1 MTPALLIH
9 GGAGAATP
17 SALQAERRSGLT
29 AAFEAGWNILVQGG
43 TALDAV
49 VQASVTLEDHPLFN
63 AGLGSCLTEDGT
75 VEVDAS
81 LMDGSTF
88 QTGAVGAVQNTKN
101 AIRLARAV
109 MIDGRHVF
117 LVGQGAERFA
127 REHGLPQAAADELIT
142 PRQHQRWQALRLGSG
157 QAQRTN
163 GEPGTVGAVA
173 LDSSGRLA
181 AATSTGGVF
190 GKRSGRVG
198 DSAVIGAG
206 TYADSALGACSATGD
221 GEHIIRATLART
233 AVELLRGGKDPA
245 QAARTA
251 LARLTRQT
259 RGEAGLILL
268 DPFGRSGVAY
278 TTESMGVA
286 LRLSSGQ
293 ALRAAGRLVVRV

>member
-1 MTPALLIH
+1 MTPALIIH

-17 SALQAERRSGLT
+17 PALHAERRSGLE
-29 AAFEAGWNILVQGG
+29 AAFEAGWDMLVRGG

-49 VQASVTLEDHPLFN
+49 VQATVTLEDHPLFN

-88 QTGAVGAVQNTKN
+88 QTGAVGAVRNIKN
-101 AIRLARAV
+101 AIQLAQAV
-109 MIDGRHVF
+109 MTDGRHVF
-117 LVGQGAERFA
+117 LVGDGAERFA
-127 REHGLPQAAADELIT
+127 REHGLPPAAVDELIT
-142 PRQHQRWQALRLGSG
+142 KRQYQRWQTLRLGSG
-157 QAQRTN
+157 QAQQTT

-173 LDSSGRLA
+173 LDSAGGLV

-190 GKRSGRVG
+190 NKRSGRVG

-206 TYADSALGACSATGD
+206 TYADSTIGACSATGD

-233 AVELLRGGKDPA
+233 AVELMRGGKDPA

-251 LARLTRQT
+251 LAHLTRQT

-268 DPFGRSGVAY
+268 DPFGRSGVVY
-278 TTESMGVA
+278 NTESMGVA
-286 LRLSSGQ
+286 FRSE
-293 ALRAAGRLVVRV
+293 GRLVVRV

>member
-1 MTPALLIH
+1 MTPALILH
-9 GGAGAATP
+9 GGAGATTP

-29 AAFEAGWNILVQGG
+29 AAFAAGWGILVRGG

-49 VQASVTLEDHPLFN
+49 VQATVTLEDHPLFN

-81 LMDGSTF
+81 LMNGSTF
-88 QTGAVGAVQNTKN
+88 QTGAVGAARNIKN
-101 AIRLARAV
+101 AIRLAREVLA
-109 MIDGRHVF
+109 DGRHVF

-181 AATSTGGVF
+181 AATSTGGVSD
-190 GKRSGRVG
+190 KRSGRVG

-206 TYADSALGACSATGD
+206 TYADSAMGACSATGD
-221 GEHIIRATLART
+221 GEQIIRATLART
-233 AVELLRGGKDPA
+233 AVELLRDGKDPA

-268 DPFGRSGVAY
+268 DPFGRRGVAY
-278 TTESMGVA
+278 TAESMSVA
-286 LRLSSGQ
+286 F
-293 ALRAAGRLVVRV
+293 RAEGRLVVRV

>member
-1 MTPALLIH
+1 MTPALIVH

-29 AAFEAGWNILVQGG
+29 AAFEAGWGILVRGG
-43 TALDAV
+43 TALDAA
-49 VQASVTLEDHPLFN
+49 VQATVTLEDHPLFN
-63 AGLGSCLTEDGT
+63 AGFGSCLTEDGT

-88 QTGAVGAVQNTKN
+88 QTGAVGAVRNIKN
-101 AIRLARAV
+101 AIRLAREV
-109 MIDGRHVF
+109 MADGRHVF

-142 PRQHQRWQALRLGSG
+142 PRQHRRWQALRPGPSAPLRTGSG

-181 AATSTGGVF
+181 AATSTGGVM

-206 TYADSALGACSATGD
+206 TYADSAMGACSATGD
-221 GEHIIRATLART
+221 GEQIIRATLART

-268 DPFGRSGVAY
+268 DPFGRSGVMY
-278 TTESMGVA
+278 TTESMSVA
-286 LRLSSGQ
+286 F
-293 ALRAAGRLVVRV
+293 RAEGRLVVRV

>member
-1 MTPALLIH
+1 MTPALILH
-9 GGAGAATP
+9 GGAGAVTP

-29 AAFEAGWNILVQGG
+29 AAFEAGWGILVRGG

-49 VQASVTLEDHPLFN
+49 VQATVTLEDHPLFN
-63 AGLGSCLTEDGT
+63 AGFGSCLTEDGT

-88 QTGAVGAVQNTKN
+88 QTGAVGAARNIKN
-101 AIRLARAV
+101 AIRLAREV
-109 MIDGRHVF
+109 MTDGRHVF

-127 REHGLPQAAADELIT
+127 REHGLPQAAAVELIT

-157 QAQRTN
+157 QVQRTN

-181 AATSTGGVF
+181 AATSTGGVM

-221 GEHIIRATLART
+221 GEQIIRATLART

-251 LARLTRQT
+251 LARLKRRTQ
-259 RGEAGLILL
+259 GEAGLILL
-268 DPFGRSGVAY
+268 DPFGRRGVAY
-278 TTESMGVA
+278 TTESMSVA
-286 LRLSSGQ
+286 F
-293 ALRAAGRLVVRV
+293 RAEGCLVVRV

>member
-1 MTPALLIH
+1 MTPALIVH

-17 SALQAERRSGLT
+17 PALQAERRSGLE
-29 AAFEAGWNILVQGG
+29 AAFAAGWNILGQGG
-43 TALDAV
+43 SALDAV
-49 VQASVTLEDHPLFN
+49 VQATVTLEDHPLFN

-88 QTGAVGAVQNTKN
+88 QTGAVGAVRNIKN
-101 AIRLARAV
+101 AIQLARAV
-109 MIDGRHVF
+109 MMDGRHVF
-117 LVGQGAERFA
+117 LVGEGAERFA
-127 REHGLPQAAADELIT
+127 REHGLPPAAVDELIT
-142 PRQHQRWQALRLGSG
+142 TRQYQRWQA
-157 QAQRTN
+157 QQTA

-173 LDSSGRLA
+173 LDSAGRLA
-181 AATSTGGVF
+181 VATSTGGVM

-206 TYADSALGACSATGD
+206 TYADSAIGACSATGD

-251 LARLTRQT
+251 LARLTQQT

-278 TTESMGVA
+278 NTESMGVA
-286 LRLSSGQ
+286 LRLGSGQ
-293 ALRAAGRLVVRV
+293 ALRAEGRLVVRV

>member
-1 MTPALLIH
+1 M
-9 GGAGAATP
+9 
-17 SALQAERRSGLT
+17 
-29 AAFEAGWNILVQGG
+29 AAFAAGWDILVRGG
-43 TALDAV
+43 SAPDAV
-49 VQASVTLEDHPLFN
+49 VQATVPLEDHPLFN

-88 QTGAVGAVQNTKN
+88 QTGAVGAVRNIKN

-109 MIDGRHVF
+109 MTDGRHVF
-117 LVGQGAERFA
+117 LVGEGAERFA
-127 REHGLPQAAADELIT
+127 REHGLPPATMDELIT
-142 PRQHQRWQALRLGSG
+142 TRQYQRWQA
-157 QAQRTN
+157 QQTA

-173 LDSSGRLA
+173 LDSSGGLA
-181 AATSTGGVF
+181 AATSTGGVM

-206 TYADSALGACSATGD
+206 TYADSAIGACSATGD
-221 GEHIIRATLART
+221 GEDIIRATLART
-233 AVELLRGGKDPA
+233 AVELLRDGKDPT

-268 DPFGRSGVAY
+268 DPFGRSGVVY
-278 TTESMGVA
+278 NTESMGVA
-286 LRLSSGQ
+286 LR
-293 ALRAAGRLVVRV
+293 AEGRLVVRV

>member
-1 MTPALLIH
+1 MTPALILH
-9 GGAGAATP
+9 GGAGAVTP

-29 AAFEAGWNILVQGG
+29 AAFEAGWGILVRGG

-49 VQASVTLEDHPLFN
+49 VQATVTLEDHPLFN
-63 AGLGSCLTEDGT
+63 AGFGSCLTEDGT

-88 QTGAVGAVQNTKN
+88 QTGAVGAVRNIKN
-101 AIRLARAV
+101 AIRLAWEV
-109 MIDGRHVF
+109 MADGRHVF

-190 GKRSGRVG
+190 DKRSGRVG

-206 TYADSALGACSATGD
+206 TYADSAMGACSATGD
-221 GEHIIRATLART
+221 GEQIIRATLART

-251 LARLTRQT
+251 LAHLTRRT

-268 DPFGRSGVAY
+268 DPFGRRGVAY
-278 TTESMGVA
+278 TTESMSVA
-286 LRLSSGQ
+286 F
-293 ALRAAGRLVVRV
+293 RAEGRLVVRV

>member
-1 MTPALLIH
+1 MTPALILH
-9 GGAGAATP
+9 GGAGAVTP

-29 AAFEAGWNILVQGG
+29 AAFKAGWGILVRGG

-49 VQASVTLEDHPLFN
+49 VQATVTLEDHPLFN
-63 AGLGSCLTEDGT
+63 AGFGSCLTEDGT

-88 QTGAVGAVQNTKN
+88 QTGAVGAARNIKN
-101 AIRLARAV
+101 AIRLAREV
-109 MIDGRHVF
+109 MADGRHVF

-127 REHGLPQAAADELIT
+127 RDHGLPQAAADELIT

-181 AATSTGGVF
+181 AATSTGGVM

-206 TYADSALGACSATGD
+206 TYADSAMGACSATGD
-221 GEHIIRATLART
+221 GEQIIRATLART

-251 LARLTRQT
+251 LAHLTRRT

-268 DPFGRSGVAY
+268 DPFGRRGVAY
-278 TTESMGVA
+278 TTESMSVA
-286 LRLSSGQ
+286 F
-293 ALRAAGRLVVRV
+293 RAEGRLVVRV

>member
-1 MTPALLIH
+1 MTPALIVH

-17 SALQAERRSGLT
+17 PALQAERRSGLKS
-29 AAFEAGWNILVQGG
+29 AFEAGWNILVQGG
-43 TALDAV
+43 SALDAV
-49 VQASVTLEDHPLFN
+49 VQATVTLEDHPLFN

-88 QTGAVGAVQNTKN
+88 QTGAVGAVRSIKN

-109 MIDGRHVF
+109 MTDGRHVF
-117 LVGQGAERFA
+117 LVGEGAERFA
-127 REHGLPQAAADELIT
+127 REHGLPQVAADELIT
-142 PRQHQRWQALRLGSG
+142 TRQRQRWQALRLGSG
-157 QAQRTN
+157 QAQQTA

-173 LDSSGRLA
+173 LDSAGGLA
-181 AATSTGGVF
+181 TATSTGGVM

-206 TYADSALGACSATGD
+206 TYADSTIGACSATGD
-221 GEHIIRATLART
+221 GEDIIRATLART
-233 AVELLRGGKDPA
+233 AVELMRGGKDPT

-251 LARLTRQT
+251 LAHLKRQT

-278 TTESMGVA
+278 NTESIGVA
-286 LRLSSGQ
+286 LR
-293 ALRAAGRLVVRV
+293 AEGRLVVRV

>member
-1 MTPALLIH
+1 MIPALIIH

-17 SALQAERRSGLT
+17 AALQAERRAGLE
-29 AAFEAGWNILVQGG
+29 AAFEAGWNILVRGG

-49 VQASVTLEDHPLFN
+49 VQATVTLEDHPLFN

-88 QTGAVGAVQNTKN
+88 QIGAVGAVRNIKN
-101 AIRLARAV
+101 AIQLARAV
-109 MIDGRHVF
+109 MTDGRHVF
-117 LVGQGAERFA
+117 LVGDGAERFA
-127 REHGLPQAAADELIT
+127 CERGLPQAAADELIT
-142 PRQHQRWQALRLGSG
+142 KRQYQRWQALRRGSG
-157 QAQRTN
+157 QAQRTK

-181 AATSTGGVF
+181 VATSTGGVM

-206 TYADSALGACSATGD
+206 TYADSAIGTCSATGD
-221 GEHIIRATLART
+221 GEQIIRATLART
-233 AVELLRGGKDPA
+233 AVELLRDGKDPA

-251 LARLTRQT
+251 LARLKRQT

-268 DPFGRSGVAY
+268 DPFGRSGIAY
-278 TTESMGVA
+278 NTKSMGVTF
-286 LRLSSGQ
+286 
-293 ALRAAGRLVVRV
+293 RAGGRLVVRV

>member
-1 MTPALLIH
+1 MTPALIVH

-17 SALQAERRSGLT
+17 AALHAERRSGLT

-49 VQASVTLEDHPLFN
+49 VQASVILEDHPLFN

-88 QTGAVGAVQNTKN
+88 QAGAVGAVRNIRN

-109 MIDGRHVF
+109 MTDGRHVF

-127 REHGLPQAAADELIT
+127 REHGLPKAAADELIT
-142 PRQHQRWQALRLGSG
+142 PRQHQRWQTLRPGPG
-157 QAQRTN
+157 QAQRTS

-173 LDSSGRLA
+173 LDSAGGLA

-190 GKRSGRVG
+190 NKRSGRVG

-245 QAARTA
+245 QAARAA
-251 LARLTRQT
+251 LARLKRQT
-259 RGEAGLILL
+259 QGEAGLILL

-278 TTESMGVA
+278 NTESMGVA
-286 LRLSSGQ
+286 LRLRSGQ
-293 ALRAAGRLVVRV
+293 ALRAEGRLVVRV

>member
-1 MTPALLIH
+1 M
-9 GGAGAATP
+9 
-17 SALQAERRSGLT
+17 T
-29 AAFEAGWNILVQGG
+29 AAFKAGWGILVRGG

-49 VQASVTLEDHPLFN
+49 VQATVTLEDHPLFN

-88 QTGAVGAVQNTKN
+88 QTGAVGAARNIKN
-101 AIRLARAV
+101 AIRLAREV
-109 MIDGRHVF
+109 MADGRHVF

-173 LDSSGRLA
+173 LDSSGRQA

-190 GKRSGRVG
+190 DKRSGRVG

-206 TYADSALGACSATGD
+206 TYADSAMGACSATGD
-221 GEHIIRATLART
+221 GEQIIRATLART

-251 LARLTRQT
+251 LAHLTRRT

-268 DPFGRSGVAY
+268 DPFGRRGVAY
-278 TTESMGVA
+278 TTESMSVA
-286 LRLSSGQ
+286 F
-293 ALRAAGRLVVRV
+293 RAEGRLVVRV

>member
-29 AAFEAGWNILVQGG
+29 AAFEAGWGILVQGG

-49 VQASVTLEDHPLFN
+49 VQATVTLEDHPLFN

-88 QTGAVGAVQNTKN
+88 QTGAVGAAKHIKN
-101 AIRLARAV
+101 AICLAREV
-109 MIDGRHVF
+109 MTDGRHVF

-127 REHGLPQAAADELIT
+127 REHGLPQAAAGELIT

-157 QAQRTN
+157 QAQRSN
-163 GEPGTVGAVA
+163 SEPGTVGAVA

-190 GKRSGRVG
+190 DKRAGRVG

-206 TYADSALGACSATGD
+206 TYADSAMGACSATGD
-221 GEHIIRATLART
+221 GEDIIRATLART

-245 QAARTA
+245 QAARTS

-268 DPFGRSGVAY
+268 DPFGRRGVAY
-278 TTESMGVA
+278 TTESMSVA
-286 LRLSSGQ
+286 LRLGSGQ
-293 ALRAAGRLVVRV
+293 AFRAEGRLVVRV